1 MAKTRVSSFARSVVF
16 TLSLALLLSGLSLP
30 ASTQGQTPASGGLR
44 TQGPPSPNL
53 PNLDTT
59 RNTKEVEPKAPV
71 EKKANRCRW
80 ADAKCKREKEKKA
93 ENLNPF
99 VNPGVGV
106 NGEQPIGWI
115 PKSAFG
121 EAFTFTVSV

>member
-71 EKKANRCRW
+71 EKKRIAAAGLMRN
-80 ADAKCKREKEKKA
+80 ASGKKRRR
-93 ENLNPF
+93 
-99 VNPGVGV
+99 
-106 NGEQPIGWI
+106 
-115 PKSAFG
+115 PKTSIRSSIQELA
-121 EAFTFTVSV
+121 